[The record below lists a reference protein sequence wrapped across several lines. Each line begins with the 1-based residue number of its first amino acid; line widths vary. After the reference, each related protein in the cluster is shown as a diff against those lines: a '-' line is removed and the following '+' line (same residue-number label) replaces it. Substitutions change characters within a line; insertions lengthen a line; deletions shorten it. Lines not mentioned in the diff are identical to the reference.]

1 MNNYDLLK
9 ALGSLDP
16 KYEAEAEQRAKEHN
30 APDTKGEIIM
40 TQNLNKEEAS
50 VTRRPLYRVLT
61 GVAAAA
67 VFLGVFASIGYVLY
81 KTDPE
86 RILNPGSSTVTEQTE
101 SKTDSKTETSTSE
114 TGETNILGGVGKI
127 RPISFNLME
136 DDRYWYL
143 HGSERVDKTQQPVN
157 GFYYPEP
164 LCDKESCHM
173 WDAGMEPEGWENC
186 LISQLAGFK
195 YLVTDQAIYEG
206 DAELHTLYEI
216 DGIGGR
222 TEVVSVTRE
231 QAQQMLG
238 EMHETETFIIKDIK
252 QVADGMYVLRLAVP
266 QYVGTNRTPHFNCGV
281 FQYAECL
288 YYADNK
294 QVIPLRPDAMDSYDQ
309 TGVYYMDFD
318 HGNFY
323 YDAEKNYL
331 ICPYLYNSADDKWSS
346 TPAVLYEID
355 RNAPSAK
362 ALVDLN
368 KPNANPW
375 LTLLGCTQTDE
386 GFTAVYSHNALDSS
400 MGWASDLIPWYKIE
414 ETVWAVSDNARLFGS
429 RLVSVIGNQ
438 VVIADCNFQTARND
452 AFGRLLLPDD
462 GSLKLTRMHWGYE
475 NNTAIEW
482 EAGDINHIYIVPE
495 IAGSGEEVILFDAE
509 TGKKTVIGSGDQ
521 LRNFCFDARPDQV
534 REQTTHTQ
542 VTFEWE
548 YSDNESKIVEAYF
561 NPQLYD
567 DSYEPLTRNAVEP
580 PEGTF
585 GPFTIDPAKNRT
597 MTLNWSVLYGELPDG
612 CYNIEF
618 AVVPYG
624 ENIKPDFSAGNSE
637 KQQVFTRTFC
647 IGEGE
652 PDDPENRTP
661 DNQSFDINLSVRG
674 AEIIKDQLILTFEYE
689 AEEPRTAHAA
699 WDGKIYK
706 QNGDTVPQ
714 RDGADIKG
722 EPVFG
727 DENGE
732 LPLMRDAEPT
742 TCTVLFDYAKAY
754 DLEPGNYTIA
764 LRISDAENPV
774 TWTNVDADALNKT
787 DIIIYFT
794 VSAE

>member
-30 APDTKGEIIM
+30 APDPKGEIIM

-67 VFLGVFASIGYVLY
+67 VFLGVFASIGYVLK

-86 RILNPGSSTVTEQTE
+86 RIMNPGSSTVTEQTE
-101 SKTDSKTETSTSE
+101 SMTDSENKT
-114 TGETNILGGVGKI
+114 GQPNILGGEGKI
-127 RPISFNLME
+127 RVISKNLME

-216 DGIGGR
+216 DGCGGR
-222 TEVVSVTRE
+222 KEAASVTRE
-231 QAQQMLG
+231 QAEQIFDDMG
-238 EMHETETFIIKDIK
+238 DSEYMIRDIK
-252 QVADGMYVLRLAVP
+252 KVTDELYVIRLAI
-266 QYVGTNRTPHFNCGV
+266 PHFDSADQKPNFTIGIY
-281 FQYAECL
+281 QYTDCL
-288 YYADNK
+288 YRSDTK
-294 QVIPLRPDAMDSYDQ
+294 TLIPISIYFPEISSQFDIFHINYEKP
-309 TGVYYMDFD
+309 VYYDTEND
-318 HGNFY
+318 LLVCICYAVSTDNTLHGEG
-323 YDAEKNYL
+323 A
-331 ICPYLYNSADDKWSS
+331 ILYK
-346 TPAVLYEID
+346 ID
-355 RNAPSAK
+355 WDTRTASQ
-362 ALVDLN
+362 LTDLN
-368 KPNANPW
+368 SPDGGNW
-375 LTLLGCTQTDE
+375 LNLLGCTNTDD
-386 GFTAVYSHNALDSS
+386 GFTAVYLHSMADSG
-400 MGWASDLIPWYKIE
+400 MGLVSDKIPGYKIE
-414 ETVWAVSDNARLFGS
+414 ATGWAVSDNARLFGS

-438 VVIADCNFQTARND
+438 VVIADCNFQAARND

-462 GSLKLTRMHWGYE
+462 GSLKVTRMDWDEKGDSVL
-475 NNTAIEW
+475 EW
-482 EAGDINHIYIVPE
+482 EAGDLNHIYIVPQY
-495 IAGSGEEVILFDAE
+495 ADHSGEVILFDAE
-509 TGKKTVIGSGDQ
+509 TGKQVNIASGPQ
-521 LRNFCFDARPDQV
+521 LGYFRFDAEPCFV
-534 REQTTHTQ
+534 PEQTTHTQ
-542 VTFEWE
+542 VTVQWE
-548 YSDNESKIVEAYF
+548 YTDDESKIVEAYF

-585 GPFTIDPAKNRT
+585 GPFMINRFNSRM
-597 MTLNWSVLYGELPDG
+597 MTFHWSELYGELPDG
-612 CYNIEF
+612 VYNVEI

-647 IGEGE
+647 IGREE
-652 PDDPENRTP
+652 PDDPEDSTP
-661 DNQSFDINLSVRG
+661 DDQPFDINISVRG
-674 AEIIKDQLILTFEYE
+674 AEIINDQLSLTFGYD
-689 AEEPRTAHAA
+689 AEETRTAYAA
-699 WDGKIYK
+699 WDGKIYY

-727 DENGE
+727 DANGE
-732 LPLMRDAEPT
+732 LLLMRDAEPT

-764 LRISDAENPV
+764 LLISDYENPKS
-774 TWTNVDADALNKT
+774 WTSDGVDYMHSK

-794 VSAE
+794 IPES

>member
-30 APDTKGEIIM
+30 APDPKGEIIM

-50 VTRRPLYRVLT
+50 ATRRPLYRVLT

-67 VFLGVFASIGYVLY
+67 VFLGVFASIGYVLK
-81 KTDPE
+81 KTDPK

-114 TGETNILGGVGKI
+114 TGETNILGGEGKI
-127 RPISFNLME
+127 RVISFNLME

-157 GFYYPEP
+157 GFYFPEK
-164 LCDKESCHM
+164 LCDKESCHI

-186 LISQLAGFK
+186 LIAQLVGFK

-222 TEVVSVTRE
+222 KEAASVTRE
-231 QAQQMLG
+231 QAEQVLG
-238 EMHETETFIIKDIK
+238 DIGDAAYMIRDIK
-252 QVADGMYVLRLAVP
+252 KITDGMYVIRLAVP
-266 QYVGTNRTPHFNCGV
+266 HFDSADQKPNFTIGTY
-281 FQYAECL
+281 QYAECL
-288 YYADNK
+288 YYADSR
-294 QVIPLRPDAMDSYDQ
+294 QVIPLRPDAMDSYDE
-309 TGVYYMDFD
+309 TGVYCMDFD
-318 HGNFY
+318 HGRFY
-323 YDAEKNYL
+323 YDAAKNYL

-375 LTLLGCTQTDE
+375 LTLLGCTQTDD
-386 GFTAVYSHNALDSS
+386 GFTAVYNHNASDSS
-400 MGWASDLIPWYKIE
+400 MGWASDLIPWYKVE
-414 ETVWAVSDNARLFGS
+414 AGGWAVSDNARLFGS

-438 VVIADCNFQTARND
+438 VVIADCNFQAARND
-452 AFGRLLLPDD
+452 ASGRLLLPDD
-462 GSLKLTRMHWGYE
+462 GSLKLTRMEWGDE

-495 IAGSGEEVILFDAE
+495 NAGSGEEVILFDAE
-509 TGKKTVIGSGDQ
+509 TGKKTVIASSDQ
-521 LRNFCFDARPDQV
+521 LRNFNFDARPDQV

-567 DSYEPLTRNAVEP
+567 DSYAPLPHNAVEP

-597 MTLNWSVLYGELPDG
+597 MTLNWSVLYGELPEG

-624 ENIKPDFSAGNSE
+624 ENIKPDFSAGSTE
-637 KQQVFTRTFC
+637 KQKVFTRLF
-647 IGEGE
+647 IIRREE
-652 PDDPENRTP
+652 PDDPEDSTP
-661 DNQSFDINLSVRG
+661 DDQPFDINIMFRG
-674 AEIIKDQLILTFEYE
+674 AEIINDQLSLTFGYD
-689 AEEPRTAHAA
+689 AEEIGTAYAA

-764 LRISDAENPV
+764 LLISDYENPKS
-774 TWTNVDADALNKT
+774 WTSDGVDHMHSR
-787 DIIIYFT
+787 DIIIDFT
-794 VSAE
+794 IPES